1 MVGHYSVYVGLGVSV
16 TLHPGS
22 GAEAWLPF
30 PLQDARSTWQIFKVM
45 KMLLCSSSQ
54 VKSMATG
61 QLAPW
66 TSLTVRLSI

>member
-45 KMLLCSSSQ
+45 AASLLLF
-54 VKSMATG
+54 TG
-61 QLAPW
+61 QNPW
-66 TSLTVRLSI
+66 QWAS